1 MIFPLIFLLVAV
13 VAGAIAFVAG
23 FGVGSLLTPFLAIR
37 TGTKVAVAAV
47 SVPHLIASAI
57 RFWMLRKH
65 LDKSILLSFGITSAA
80 GGLLGALLH
89 SSSTSTALHILLA
102 VLLIFAGGMGLL
114 GWAGRL
120 RFPRKVAWI
129 AGAVSGMLGG
139 LVGNQGGIRSA
150 AMLGL
155 DVPRENF
162 VATATAIALFVD
174 AARMSVYLAV
184 EARDVLRIWPLVVVA
199 TIGVLLGTFLG
210 QGLLKRIPENV
221 FHRVV
226 GGLIF
231 VLGVAMLA
239 RFGR

>member
-13 VAGAIAFVAG
+13 MAGAIAFVAG

-120 RFPRKVAWI
+120 RFPRRVAWI

-150 AMLGL
+150 AMLGF
-155 DVPRENF
+155 DVPRHAF
-162 VATATAIALFVD
+162 IATATAVGLIVD
-174 AARMSVYLAV
+174 LARMPVYLATQGQQV
-184 EARDVLRIWPLVVVA
+184 AGLWP
-199 TIGVLLGTFLG
+199 FL
-210 QGLLKRIPENV
+210 
-221 FHRVV
+221 
-226 GGLIF
+226 
-231 VLGVAMLA
+231 
-239 RFGR
+239 